1 MVGGGGA
8 LSSLQPAVS
17 HTPRPI
23 PTHTPG
29 ALYLLFKGALYFL
42 HSVLSSPWV
51 VSRLVG
57 G

>member
-1 MVGGGGA
+1 
-8 LSSLQPAVS
+8 
-17 HTPRPI
+17 
-23 PTHTPG
+23 
-29 ALYLLFKGALYFL
+29 LFKGALYFL